1 MPARVDPFE
10 VVAERGAKPAM
21 SRKLY
26 VGGLSFETTDAEL
39 RTLFEQAG
47 TVESATVITDRLSGR
62 SKGFGFVEMSTD
74 AEARQAITD
83 LNGKMLGERT
93 IAVEEARPPREG
105 GGGPRGGSGGRGRW

>member
-1 MPARVDPFE
+1 
-10 VVAERGAKPAM
+10 M

-39 RTLFEQAG
+39 RTLFEPAG

-62 SKGFGFVEMSTD
+62 SKGFAFVEMSTD
-74 AEARQAITD
+74 AEARQAITE
-83 LNGKMLGERT
+83 LNGKMLEERT

-105 GGGPRGGSGGRGRW
+105 GGGPPGRSGGRGRW

>member
-1 MPARVDPFE
+1 
-10 VVAERGAKPAM
+10 M

-26 VGGLSFETTDAEL
+26 VRGLSFETTDAEL

-74 AEARQAITD
+74 AEARQAITE
-83 LNGKMLGERT
+83 LNGKMLEERT

-105 GGGPRGGSGGRGRW
+105 GGGPRGGSGRRGRW

>member
-1 MPARVDPFE
+1 VPTSVDPFE
-10 VVAERGAKPAM
+10 VVAERGVKPAM
-21 SRKLY
+21 SLKLY

-74 AEARQAITD
+74 AEARQAITE
-83 LNGKMLGERT
+83 LNGKTLGERT
-93 IAVEEARPPREG
+93 ITVEEARPPREG
-105 GGGPRGGSGGRGRW
+105 RGGPRGGSGGRGRW

>member
-1 MPARVDPFE
+1 
-10 VVAERGAKPAM
+10 M

-62 SKGFGFVEMSTD
+62 SKGFAFVEM
-74 AEARQAITD
+74 A
-83 LNGKMLGERT
+83 
-93 IAVEEARPPREG
+93 
-105 GGGPRGGSGGRGRW
+105 

>member
-1 MPARVDPFE
+1 
-10 VVAERGAKPAM
+10 M

-39 RTLFEQAG
+39 RTLFEQVG
-47 TVESATVITDRLSGR
+47 TVDSATIIMDRLSGR

-74 AEARQAITD
+74 ALARQAVTE

-93 IAVEEARPPREG
+93 ITVEEARPPREDR
-105 GGGPRGGSGGRGRW
+105 GGPRGRSGGRGR